1 MNNIIKRA
9 STLALSLLMAVC
21 LSSTAF
27 AASVT
32 LDANRKIDFGAGSAY
47 ASTDIFT
54 NFKSVM
60 PGDKRTET
68 ITISNNSDFDYIRV
82 YLRAVL
88 HGGSN
93 TISDGVLEAIRDDER
108 WVEENKQNGTTELDY
123 MNDFLSQLN
132 LTVKNGDTVIFNA
145 APNTQDSSN
154 SVDSEGGDLA
164 ENLYLGTLA
173 KEKTTTLT
181 ATLSVPITLGN
192 EYSNRIGEVTWSFVV
207 EGFHAPTI
215 SIAPAS
221 VTIYQGGNGGYDAV
235 VGGNGELVSSN
246 SLPTPLFYITDPD
259 VNDDSVGPEDLVFI
273 SDHLLDDSSPDNPE
287 YKSWYVEKA
296 GNDSEGVP
304 LYYINPVYE
313 GRQTP
318 VRVEYFN
325 GDESYTNDNFDV
337 SAVNELYADCSI
349 RLYTNTDDTGNV
361 TAYVKGF
368 EDIPCKID
376 SSKTATLRVRALE
389 DWDGTISSNPVF
401 TVGAPTEELAPETAA
416 VDSNGSSFTLN
427 DTSVPVEDPSKVG
440 LLFDNIIDEDANRTE
455 ALLRNTDEQLGE
467 VPDGYTR
474 HYQAKYLDLVDT
486 MDGNAWVTASNNVTV
501 FWAYPEGTDQ
511 NTDFQ
516 LTHFRDLHRDN
527 SDGDNSGYT
536 VNEIDASEK
545 ENIPITKGEYGIKFD
560 VGPAGF
566 SPFVLTWSTVNPGNL
581 SVTKTVS
588 GTAGDKSSSFSF
600 EVSLS
605 DKTINGQF
613 GDMTFAAGTAS
624 FQLKHGETILAEGLP
639 AGVQYSVIE
648 LDQNKNGYSTTSVGT
663 EGVIESDKTASVAF
677 VNHKDQPGN
686 TSTPPTPESTIPQ
699 TSNNSLFSTL
709 KSIIPQTGDTF
720 NPLLLF
726 GIMFACVIGMVVTFV
741 LKKRH
746 SK

>member
-1 MNNIIKRA
+1 MKNIIKHI
-9 STLALSLLMAVC
+9 SALVFSLMMAACFSV
-21 LSSTAF
+21 TAF
-27 AASVT
+27 ASSVT
-32 LDANRKIDFGAGSAY
+32 VDANRKIDFGAGSTY

-54 NFKSVM
+54 SFKSVM
-60 PGDKRTET
+60 PGDLRTET

-82 YLRAVL
+82 YLRAIL
-88 HGGSN
+88 HDGSN
-93 TISDGVLEAIRDDER
+93 SISDSVLEEIQSDDR
-108 WVEENKQNGTTELDY
+108 WVEENEQNGTTELDY

-132 LTVKNGDTVIFNA
+132 LTVKNGDTVIFDA
-145 APNTQDSSN
+145 APNTLGSSDST
-154 SVDSEGGDLA
+154 DSEASDAGTLA

-192 EYSNRIGEVTWSFVV
+192 EYSNRIGEVTWAFVV

-215 SIAPAS
+215 SISPAS

-235 VGGNGELVSSN
+235 VGGNGEIVSSN
-246 SLPTPLFYITDPD
+246 SLPTPLFYISDPD
-259 VNDDSVGPEDLVFI
+259 VDDDSVGPEDLIFI

-287 YKSWYVEKA
+287 YKSWSVEKA

-304 LYYINPVYE
+304 LYYIIPVYE
-313 GRQTP
+313 GRQNP

-337 SAVNELYADCSI
+337 SAVDELYADCSI
-349 RLYTNTDDTGNV
+349 RLYTDTTDTGTV

-376 SSKTATLRVRALE
+376 SSNTATLRVRALE
-389 DWDGTISSNPVF
+389 DWDGSIASNPVF
-401 TVGAPTEELAPETAA
+401 TVGTPTEELEPETAA
-416 VDSNGSSFTLN
+416 VDGNGSSFTLN
-427 DTSVPVEDPSKVG
+427 DTSVPVEDSSKVG
-440 LLFDNIIDEDANRTE
+440 LLFDDIIDEDANRTE
-455 ALLRNTDEQLGE
+455 ALLRNTDDQLGE

-474 HYQAKYLDLVDT
+474 HYQAKYLDLIDT
-486 MDGNAWVTASNNVTV
+486 MNGNAWVTASNNVTV
-501 FWAYPEGTDQ
+501 YWAYPEGTDQ
-511 NTDFQ
+511 NTNFE

-527 SDGDNSGYT
+527 SEGDNSGYSI
-536 VNEIDASEK
+536 NEIDASEK
-545 ENIPITKGEYGIKFD
+545 ENIPITKGEYGITFE
-560 VGPAGF
+560 VSPAGF
-566 SPFVLTWSTVNPGNL
+566 SPFVLTWSTVDPGNL

-588 GTAGDKSSSFSF
+588 GTAGDKSSSFNF

-613 GDMTFAAGTAS
+613 GDMIFTDGIAS
-624 FQLKHGETILAEGLP
+624 FQLKHKETILAEGLP
-639 AGVQYSVIE
+639 AGVQYVVTE

-663 EGVIESDKTASVAF
+663 EGVIESDKTAGAAF

-699 TSNNSLFSTL
+699 T
-709 KSIIPQTGDTF
+709 GDTS

-726 GIMFACVIGMVVTFV
+726 GIMIACAFGMIVIFV

-746 SK
+746 SNP